1 MATSQYIREAV
12 NPTVVPVA
20 TASEVN
26 IGDFCALVSGECV
39 PAVDFTWT
47 SNLAT
52 TQTNFAAAFLGHSP
66 QYKKAA
72 QAYVYGNGTDNVITM
87 STSGV
92 YEADLDTGTTLEVG
106 DFVGMAKDTG
116 NNLLS
121 QTVAKVDA
129 VAKAIGVVVEA
140 GASLT
145 RCRFR
150 LLPTVVP
157 FAR

>member
-1 MATSQYIREAV
+1 MANQYIREAV
-12 NPTVVPVA
+12 NNIVAPVA
-20 TASEVN
+20 TAKLVN
-26 IGDFCALVSGECV
+26 INDLCALVAGEVV

-52 TQTNFAAAFLGHSP
+52 TQTNFAAAFLGNSV
-66 QYKKAA
+66 QYKPAN
-72 QAYVYGNGTDNVITM
+72 QAYVFGNGSDNLITV
-87 STSGV
+87 STSGTFQ
-92 YEADLDTGTTLEVG
+92 ADLDTTTTLAVG

-121 QTVAKVDA
+121 QVVSKVDA
-129 VAKAIGVVVEA
+129 VAKAIGVVVQAEVDA
-140 GASLT
+140 TTAT
-145 RCRFR
+145 FR